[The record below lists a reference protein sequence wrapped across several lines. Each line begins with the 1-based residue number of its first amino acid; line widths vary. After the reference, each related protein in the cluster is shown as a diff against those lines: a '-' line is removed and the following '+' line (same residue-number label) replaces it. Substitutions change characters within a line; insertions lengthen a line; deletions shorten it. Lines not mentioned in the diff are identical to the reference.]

1 MWHKPNT
8 HTGSG
13 TLTVSSRKLAA
24 LATYPRPRSQTNPLS
39 HLLLLLLLLLPVNV
53 TPNPPVKGKSVEIDV
68 IGSLAAAET
77 GASLHYTISFIGK
90 YPASSS
96 LLVAMVFDCTAC

>member
-1 MWHKPNT
+1 MWHKTKHT

-24 LATYPRPRSQTNPLS
+24 LATYPRPHSQTNPLS
-39 HLLLLLLLLLPVNV
+39 HLFLLFLLLLLPVNV

-96 LLVAMVFDCTAC
+96 CL